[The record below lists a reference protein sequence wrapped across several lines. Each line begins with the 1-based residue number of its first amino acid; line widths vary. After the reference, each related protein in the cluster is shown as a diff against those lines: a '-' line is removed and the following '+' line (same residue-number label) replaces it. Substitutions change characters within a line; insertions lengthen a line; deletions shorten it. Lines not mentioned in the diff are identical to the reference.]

1 MNALSVMLP
10 AKIGLVLLLIGLSF
24 PMLPE
29 VTHRLVELV
38 NESAAAIAAGS
49 GGG

>member
-1 MNALSVMLP
+1 M
-10 AKIGLVLLLIGLSF
+10 VLLLIGLSF

-29 VTHRLVELV
+29 VTSRLVELV
-38 NESAAAIAAGS
+38 NESAAAIAGRAGEDGS